1 MNKEWSELNKLM
13 QLQIKKKDTFTLGID
28 TLLSLRKQLME
39 QIMQFRN
46 ELSDEEFSVM
56 PYPNAD
62 GYHSK
67 SIAYSLWHIFRIE
80 DIVAHSLI
88 AENEQIFFRAN
99 YQKRINSPIITTGN
113 ELIKEQIHDFSKRLN
128 IDELY
133 QYIKDVDQSTTE
145 LLKSISFDSL
155 KSKITTD
162 TKQNLQTLNVVST
175 DENAYW
181 LIDYWCGKNILGL
194 IQRPFSR
201 HWIMHIEACLRI
213 EKGIKR

>member
-1 MNKEWSELNKLM
+1 M
-13 QLQIKKKDTFTLGID
+13 
-28 TLLSLRKQLME
+28 
-39 QIMQFRN
+39 
-46 ELSDEEFSVM
+46 
-56 PYPNAD
+56 
-62 GYHSK
+62 
-67 SIAYSLWHIFRIE
+67 
-80 DIVAHSLI
+80 
-88 AENEQIFFRAN
+88 
-99 YQKRINSPIITTGN
+99 
-113 ELIKEQIHDFSKRLN
+113 IKEQIHDFSKRLN

-155 KSKITTD
+155 KSKITDD

-194 IQRPFSR
+194 IQMPFSR